1 MHDPQTRISLSL
13 DGRASDR
20 PRVARRW
27 VVDRCAELHLD
38 MEGTDLPLLVS
49 ELVTNACVHGAE
61 PIYIHL
67 DVANGRVRVEVEDG
81 SPVMPKVKRSDKR
94 STVGRGLLIVEAL
107 SRAWGAESTGAGKVV
122 WAEVPIR
129 PAGANTT
136 RRGPVT

>member
-1 MHDPQTRISLSL
+1 M
-13 DGRASDR
+13 
-20 PRVARRW
+20 
-27 VVDRCAELHLD
+27 VDRCAELHLD

-61 PIYIHL
+61 PICIHL

-81 SPVMPKVKRSDKR
+81 SSVMPKVKRSDKR

-129 PAGANTT
+129 PAGSNTT